1 MKYPIARVA
10 CCEEVFES
18 EAVARTT
25 QFEHEYAPEQST
37 RTSFE
42 VVPGGGLDADARRG
56 VSSQFIQRVKLIA
69 VAAALFLT
77 LGVVR
82 IGISTAT
89 VSTLQA
95 NNVIRNEMRATTATN
110 DSLRVSRS
118 LLASTTRIERIAT
131 QNYGMTLE
139 TNRPVVDVNNNA

>member
-1 MKYPIARVA
+1 MARYG
-10 CCEEVFES
+10 S
-18 EAVARTT
+18 EAVARTI

-37 RTSFE
+37 RSSFE

-77 LGVVR
+77 FGVVR
-82 IGISTAT
+82 VGISTAT
-89 VSTLQA
+89 VSTLQS
-95 NNVIRNEMRATTATN
+95 NNAIRNEMRATTATN

-118 LLASTTRIERIAT
+118 LLASATRIERIAT

-139 TNRPVVDVNNNA
+139 TNPPVVDVSNNA

>member
-1 MKYPIARVA
+1 MARYG
-10 CCEEVFES
+10 S
-18 EAVARTT
+18 EAVARAI

-37 RTSFE
+37 RSSFE

-139 TNRPVVDVNNNA
+139 TNRPVVDVSDNA

>member
-1 MKYPIARVA
+1 MARYGL
-10 CCEEVFES
+10 
-18 EAVARTT
+18 EAVARAI
-25 QFEHEYAPEQST
+25 QFEHEYAPEQGT

-139 TNRPVVDVNNNA
+139 TNRPVVDVSNNA

>member
-1 MKYPIARVA
+1 MARYG
-10 CCEEVFES
+10 S

-37 RTSFE
+37 RSSFE

-110 DSLRVSRS
+110 DSLRISRS

-139 TNRPVVDVNNNA
+139 TNRPVVDVSDNA

>member
-1 MKYPIARVA
+1 MARYG
-10 CCEEVFES
+10 S

-25 QFEHEYAPEQST
+25 QFEHEYAPEQSI

-42 VVPGGGLDADARRG
+42 VVPGGGLNADARRG
-56 VSSQFIQRVKLIA
+56 VSSQFVQRVKLIA

-139 TNRPVVDVNNNA
+139 TNRPVVDVSNNA

>member
-1 MKYPIARVA
+1 MARYG
-10 CCEEVFES
+10 S
-18 EAVARTT
+18 EAVARAI
-25 QFEHEYAPEQST
+25 QFEHEHAPEQST

-139 TNRPVVDVNNNA
+139 TNRPVVDVSNNA

>member
-1 MKYPIARVA
+1 MARYG
-10 CCEEVFES
+10 S

-42 VVPGGGLDADARRG
+42 VVPGGGIDADARRG

-139 TNRPVVDVNNNA
+139 TNRPVVDVSNNA

>member
-1 MKYPIARVA
+1 MARYG
-10 CCEEVFES
+10 S

-118 LLASTTRIERIAT
+118 PLASTTRIERIAT

-139 TNRPVVDVNNNA
+139 TNRPVVDVSNNA

>member
-1 MKYPIARVA
+1 MARYG
-10 CCEEVFES
+10 S

-37 RTSFE
+37 RSSFE

-110 DSLRVSRS
+110 DSLRVSSS

>member
-1 MKYPIARVA
+1 MARYG
-10 CCEEVFES
+10 S
-18 EAVARTT
+18 EAVARTI

-37 RTSFE
+37 RSSFE

-56 VSSQFIQRVKLIA
+56 VSSQFIQHVKLIA

-82 IGISTAT
+82 VGISTAT
-89 VSTLQA
+89 VSTLQS
-95 NNVIRNEMRATTATN
+95 NNAIRNEMRATTATN

-139 TNRPVVDVNNNA
+139 INRPVVDVSNNA

>member
-1 MKYPIARVA
+1 MAR
-10 CCEEVFES
+10 FGS

-139 TNRPVVDVNNNA
+139 TNRPVVDVSNNA

>member
-1 MKYPIARVA
+1 MARYG
-10 CCEEVFES
+10 S
-18 EAVARTT
+18 EAVARAI

-95 NNVIRNEMRATTATN
+95 NNVIRNEMRTTTATN

-131 QNYGMTLE
+131 QNYGY
-139 TNRPVVDVNNNA
+139 DS

>member
-1 MKYPIARVA
+1 MARYG
-10 CCEEVFES
+10 S
-18 EAVARTT
+18 EAVARAI

-95 NNVIRNEMRATTATN
+95 NSVIRNEMRATTATN

-139 TNRPVVDVNNNA
+139 TNRPVVDVSNNA

>member
-1 MKYPIARVA
+1 MARYG
-10 CCEEVFES
+10 S

-37 RTSFE
+37 RLSFE

>member
-1 MKYPIARVA
+1 MARYG
-10 CCEEVFES
+10 S
-18 EAVARTT
+18 EAVARAI

-139 TNRPVVDVNNNA
+139 TNRPVVDVSNNV

>member
-1 MKYPIARVA
+1 MARYG
-10 CCEEVFES
+10 S
-18 EAVARTT
+18 EAVARTI

-37 RTSFE
+37 RSSFE
-42 VVPGGGLDADARRG
+42 VVPGGGIDADARRG

-139 TNRPVVDVNNNA
+139 TNRPVVDVSNNA

>member
-1 MKYPIARVA
+1 MARYG
-10 CCEEVFES
+10 S
-18 EAVARTT
+18 EAVARAI

-95 NNVIRNEMRATTATN
+95 NNVSRNEMRATTATN

-139 TNRPVVDVNNNA
+139 TNRPVVDVSNNA

>member
-1 MKYPIARVA
+1 MARYG
-10 CCEEVFES
+10 S

-139 TNRPVVDVNNNA
+139 TNRPVVDVNYNA

>member
-1 MKYPIARVA
+1 MARYG
-10 CCEEVFES
+10 S

-95 NNVIRNEMRATTATN
+95 NNIIRNEMRATTATN

-139 TNRPVVDVNNNA
+139 TNRPVVDVSDNA

>member
-1 MKYPIARVA
+1 MARYG
-10 CCEEVFES
+10 S
-18 EAVARTT
+18 EAVARTI

-37 RTSFE
+37 RSSFE

-82 IGISTAT
+82 VGISTAT
-89 VSTLQA
+89 VSTLQS
-95 NNVIRNEMRATTATN
+95 NNAIRNEMRATTATN

-131 QNYGMTLE
+131 QNYGMNLE
-139 TNRPVVDVNNNA
+139 TNRPVVDVSNNA

>member
-1 MKYPIARVA
+1 MARYG
-10 CCEEVFES
+10 S
-18 EAVARTT
+18 EAVARTI

-37 RTSFE
+37 RSSFE

-82 IGISTAT
+82 VGISTAM
-89 VSTLQA
+89 VSTLQS
-95 NNVIRNEMRATTATN
+95 NNAIRNEMRATTATN

-139 TNRPVVDVNNNA
+139 TNRPVVDVSNNA

>member
-1 MKYPIARVA
+1 MARYG
-10 CCEEVFES
+10 S

-89 VSTLQA
+89 ASTLQA

-139 TNRPVVDVNNNA
+139 TNRPVVDVSNNA

>member
-1 MKYPIARVA
+1 MAR
-10 CCEEVFES
+10 FGS

-37 RTSFE
+37 RSSFE

-82 IGISTAT
+82 IAISTAT

-139 TNRPVVDVNNNA
+139 TNRPVVDVSDNA

>member
-1 MKYPIARVA
+1 MARYG
-10 CCEEVFES
+10 S
-18 EAVARTT
+18 EAVARTI
-25 QFEHEYAPEQST
+25 QFEHEYALEQST
-37 RTSFE
+37 RSSFE

-82 IGISTAT
+82 VGISTAT
-89 VSTLQA
+89 VSTLQS
-95 NNVIRNEMRATTATN
+95 NNAIRNEMRATTATN

-139 TNRPVVDVNNNA
+139 TNRPVVDVSNNA

>member
-1 MKYPIARVA
+1 MSRYG
-10 CCEEVFES
+10 S
-18 EAVARTT
+18 EAVARAT

>member
-1 MKYPIARVA
+1 MARYG
-10 CCEEVFES
+10 S
-18 EAVARTT
+18 EAVARTI

-37 RTSFE
+37 RSSFE

-82 IGISTAT
+82 VGISTAT
-89 VSTLQA
+89 VSTLQS
-95 NNVIRNEMRATTATN
+95 NNAIRNEMRATTATN

-131 QNYGMTLE
+131 QNYGMTPE
-139 TNRPVVDVNNNA
+139 TNRPVVDVSNNA

>member
-1 MKYPIARVA
+1 MARYG
-10 CCEEVFES
+10 S
-18 EAVARTT
+18 EAVARAI

-118 LLASTTRIERIAT
+118 LLASTTRIEHIAT

-139 TNRPVVDVNNNA
+139 TNRPVVDVSNNA

>member
-1 MKYPIARVA
+1 MARYG
-10 CCEEVFES
+10 S

-37 RTSFE
+37 RSSFE

-69 VAAALFLT
+69 IAAALFLT

-89 VSTLQA
+89 VSTLQS

-139 TNRPVVDVNNNA
+139 TNRPVVDVSNNA

>member
-1 MKYPIARVA
+1 MARYG
-10 CCEEVFES
+10 S
-18 EAVARTT
+18 EAVARTI

-37 RTSFE
+37 RSSFE

-139 TNRPVVDVNNNA
+139 TNRPVVDVSDNA

>member
-1 MKYPIARVA
+1 MARYG
-10 CCEEVFES
+10 S
-18 EAVARTT
+18 EAVARAI
-25 QFEHEYAPEQST
+25 QFENEYAPEQST

-139 TNRPVVDVNNNA
+139 TNRPVVDVSNNA

>member
-1 MKYPIARVA
+1 MARYG
-10 CCEEVFES
+10 S

-69 VAAALFLT
+69 VAVALFLT

>member
-1 MKYPIARVA
+1 MARYG
-10 CCEEVFES
+10 S
-18 EAVARTT
+18 EAVARAI

-95 NNVIRNEMRATTATN
+95 NNVIRNEMRATTVTN
-110 DSLRVSRS
+110 DSLRISRS

-139 TNRPVVDVNNNA
+139 TNRPVVDVSNNA

>member
-1 MKYPIARVA
+1 MARYG
-10 CCEEVFES
+10 S

-89 VSTLQA
+89 VSTLQS
-95 NNVIRNEMRATTATN
+95 NNVIRNEMRATTVTN
-110 DSLRVSRS
+110 DSLRISRS

-139 TNRPVVDVNNNA
+139 TNRPVVDVSDNA

>member
-1 MKYPIARVA
+1 MARYG
-10 CCEEVFES
+10 S

-56 VSSQFIQRVKLIA
+56 VSSQFIQHVKLIA

-139 TNRPVVDVNNNA
+139 TNRPVVDVSNNA

>member
-1 MKYPIARVA
+1 MARYG
-10 CCEEVFES
+10 S

-37 RTSFE
+37 RSSFE
-42 VVPGGGLDADARRG
+42 VVSGGGLDADARRG

-139 TNRPVVDVNNNA
+139 TNRPVVDVSDNA

>member
-1 MKYPIARVA
+1 MARYG
-10 CCEEVFES
+10 S
-18 EAVARTT
+18 EAVARTI

-37 RTSFE
+37 RSSFE

>member
-1 MKYPIARVA
+1 MARYG
-10 CCEEVFES
+10 S
-18 EAVARTT
+18 EAVARAI

-139 TNRPVVDVNNNA
+139 TNRPVVDVSNNA

>member
-1 MKYPIARVA
+1 MARYG
-10 CCEEVFES
+10 S

-56 VSSQFIQRVKLIA
+56 ISSQFIQRVKLIA

-139 TNRPVVDVNNNA
+139 TNRPVVDVSDNA

>member
-1 MKYPIARVA
+1 MARYG
-10 CCEEVFES
+10 S
-18 EAVARTT
+18 EAVARTI

-37 RTSFE
+37 RSSFE

-69 VAAALFLT
+69 VAAVLFLM

-89 VSTLQA
+89 VSTLQS
-95 NNVIRNEMRATTATN
+95 NNAIRNEMRATTATN

-139 TNRPVVDVNNNA
+139 TNRPVVDVSNNA

>member
-1 MKYPIARVA
+1 MARYG
-10 CCEEVFES
+10 S

-37 RTSFE
+37 RSSFE

-82 IGISTAT
+82 VGISTAT
-89 VSTLQA
+89 VSTLQS
-95 NNVIRNEMRATTATN
+95 NNAIRNEMRATTATN

-139 TNRPVVDVNNNA
+139 TNRPVVDVSNNA